1 MVATTVCSL
10 FKVFVSFLFQ
20 ADADKIKDLQEK
32 LKEAKSRGDEVRVQ
46 SEKNSHSFQNTK

>member
-10 FKVFVSFLFQ
+10 LKVFVSFLFQ